1 MSDNLRYRIAAV
13 LREHVEDQLT
23 NYDAG
28 RNECGCGNQG
38 LSGYVEHV
46 ADAVIAELDW
56 EWGIQYHAVPSGVV
70 LGRDENPDGSVTQ
83 TVWLSSERHAR
94 QVLDSPVPV
103 SAIKGTKRLVRR
115 AVGPIE
121 DQPDITGEGWGIH
134 RRTVSDWT
142 FIPGPDYPAE
152 GVADD

>member
-1 MSDNLRYRIAAV
+1 MTDTLRDRIAAV

-70 LGRDENPDGSVTQ
+70 LGRDENPPTTALEQRDTTTKSGST
-83 TVWLSSERHAR
+83 ENRH
-94 QVLDSPVPV
+94 
-103 SAIKGTKRLVRR
+103 RL
-115 AVGPIE
+115 
-121 DQPDITGEGWGIH
+121 
-134 RRTVSDWT
+134 
-142 FIPGPDYPAE
+142 
-152 GVADD
+152 

>member
-1 MSDNLRYRIAAV
+1 MTDTLRDRIAAV

-94 QVLDSPVPV
+94 QVLDSPCRCRQ
-103 SAIKGTKRLVRR
+103 SR
-115 AVGPIE
+115 A
-121 DQPDITGEGWGIH
+121 
-134 RRTVSDWT
+134 RSDWCVEQSARLRISPISPVRAGEST
-142 FIPGPDYPAE
+142 VAPSVTGRSSPALTTPPK
-152 GVADD
+152 G

>member
-46 ADAVIAELDW
+46 ADAVIAELGLQEQTILSTAPGADLGG
-56 EWGIQYHAVPSGVV
+56 GIELTPSEF
-70 LGRDENPDGSVTQ
+70 DEF
-83 TVWLSSERHAR
+83 LRLAR
-94 QVLDSPVPV
+94 
-103 SAIKGTKRLVRR
+103 
-115 AVGPIE
+115 E
-121 DQPDITGEGWGIH
+121 
-134 RRTVSDWT
+134 
-142 FIPGPDYPAE
+142 
-152 GVADD
+152 

>member
-46 ADAVIAELDW
+46 ADAIIAEL
-56 EWGIQYHAVPSGVV
+56 GLRIQVAG
-70 LGRDENPDGSVTQ
+70 PDGIV
-83 TVWLSSERHAR
+83 
-94 QVLDSPVPV
+94 
-103 SAIKGTKRLVRR
+103 GTGKYRY
-115 AVGPIE
+115 
-121 DQPDITGEGWGIH
+121 IT
-134 RRTVSDWT
+134 DWT
-142 FIPGPDYPAE
+142 T
-152 GVADD
+152 DD

>member
-46 ADAVIAELDW
+46 ADAVIREL
-56 EWGIQYHAVPSGVV
+56 GLRIQVAG
-70 LGRDENPDGSVTQ
+70 PDGIV
-83 TVWLSSERHAR
+83 
-94 QVLDSPVPV
+94 
-103 SAIKGTKRLVRR
+103 GTGKYRY
-115 AVGPIE
+115 
-121 DQPDITGEGWGIH
+121 IT
-134 RRTVSDWT
+134 DWT
-142 FIPGPDYPAE
+142 T
-152 GVADD
+152 DD

>member
-46 ADAVIAELDW
+46 ADAVIAELSLRHVIDYC
-56 EWGIQYHAVPSGVV
+56 ERQAGVGWRDVGTADEAMGRNIVAETV
-70 LGRDENPDGSVTQ
+70 LTILEGGSF
-83 TVWLSSERHAR
+83 H
-94 QVLDSPVPV
+94 
-103 SAIKGTKRLVRR
+103 
-115 AVGPIE
+115 
-121 DQPDITGEGWGIH
+121 GWNEQMD
-134 RRTVSDWT
+134 R
-142 FIPGPDYPAE
+142 P
-152 GVADD
+152 